1 MKADPTIQAAI
12 EGAVREAGQGDDLA
26 RKLVAWFTEVASGN
40 EDIGKRTSARRHAE
54 LLYGA
59 TDHAKALPS
68 CTEAELR
75 AIEEDLSNGDQEDA
89 A

>member
-12 EGAVREAGQGDDLA
+12 EEAVREAGQGDDLA

-40 EDIGKRTSARRHAE
+40 EDIGKRDSARRHSE

-59 TDHAKALPS
+59 TDHTKALPIG
-68 CTEAELR
+68 TKAELR
-75 AIEEDLSNGDQEDA
+75 QIEEELNNGDQEDA
-89 A
+89 G

>member
-12 EGAVREAGQGDDLA
+12 EHAVREARQGDDLA

-40 EDIGKRTSARRHAE
+40 EDIGTRTSATRHAE

-59 TDHAKALPS
+59 TDHTKVLPT
-68 CTEAELR
+68 CTKAELR
-75 AIEEDLSNGDQEDA
+75 AIEEDLDNGDQEDA